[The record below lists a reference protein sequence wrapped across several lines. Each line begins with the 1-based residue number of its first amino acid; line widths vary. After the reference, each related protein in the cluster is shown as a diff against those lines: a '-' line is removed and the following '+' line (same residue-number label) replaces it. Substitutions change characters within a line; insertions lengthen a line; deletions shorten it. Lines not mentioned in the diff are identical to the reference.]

1 MRHGSRPIWLRYG
14 DGVRKDSGYAALRAM
29 TFLAALCCD
38 QLTAPCVFDGP
49 INGEGFRAYVNQQP
63 VPTLEP
69 DDIVIMDNPGGHKSK
84 AVREAIKHAG
94 ARLWFLSPY
103 SPDPNPIEQ
112 TFSKIKH
119 WMRMAQKRTIE
130 ETWRHVGT
138 LLGTIAAK
146 EGAGYFKN
154 AGYQYVKAFPL
165 IHKVYP
171 AAWKKFHHSSGVK
184 RSQISP
190 MASMS
195 WSKVPAPMRP
205 RWALSLRA
213 ARAALSL
220 LCVAR
225 LSGMTPDPGSSSG
238 IRTFSMQVSTAAR
251 CIAPEI
257 TPRDHPG
264 CHDAVT

>member
-14 DGVRKDSGYAALRAM
+14 DGVRKDSGYAALRAI
-29 TFLAALCCD
+29 TFLAARRCD
-38 QLTAPCVFDGP
+38 QLTAPCVTAPCVFDGP

-84 AVREAIKHAG
+84 AVCEAIKHAG
-94 ARLWFLSPY
+94 ARLWFLPPY

-130 ETWRHVGT
+130 ETWRHIGT

-154 AGYQYVKAFPL
+154 AGYQYVKTER
-165 IHKVYP
+165 V
-171 AAWKKFHHSSGVK
+171 
-184 RSQISP
+184 
-190 MASMS
+190 
-195 WSKVPAPMRP
+195 
-205 RWALSLRA
+205 
-213 ARAALSL
+213 
-220 LCVAR
+220 
-225 LSGMTPDPGSSSG
+225 
-238 IRTFSMQVSTAAR
+238 
-251 CIAPEI
+251 
-257 TPRDHPG
+257 
-264 CHDAVT
+264 